1 MIDVITL
8 NNVIGYVNDSVA
20 SFNECFR
27 VLVPRGNSGIP
38 GCDNMQDKVK

>member
-8 NNVIGYVNDSVA
+8 NHVIGHVDDSVA
-20 SFNECFR
+20 SLNDCFR
-27 VLVPRGNSGIP
+27 VLVPRGGSGIP